1 MLNIKSQRRKLKIQ
15 RQGPTL
21 HHDSRQGQHDQEQR
35 QKKNTD
41 PDMSHK
47 IKDKGKE
54 ARVQGFKGPRAQGE
68 KIILDWRL
76 EILFIGPGS
85 HPAPGLW
92 PASPC

>member
-1 MLNIKSQRRKLKIQ
+1 MLNIKGQRRKLQIR

-54 ARVQGFKGPRAQGE
+54 ARVQGAEGPRVQGE
-68 KIILDWRL
+68 KIPTR
-76 EILFIGPGS
+76 ETVRPGS
-85 HPAPGLW
+85 GLHY
-92 PASPC
+92 CVIKKIRIH